1 MGEFL
6 VFEEASLMESEFSLK
21 GGEYMSLDAIKM
33 VAETEQQNKQKLAE
47 ARAKAKQ
54 MITEANADGQ
64 KASEERQAAAAAEV
78 KRLMQDAELQA
89 DKNAKQLLRETELQC
104 AAVRAKAEGRLDAA
118 GKRIVGRIVN
128 N

>member
-1 MGEFL
+1 
-6 VFEEASLMESEFSLK
+6 
-21 GGEYMSLDAIKM
+21 MSLDAIKV

-47 ARAKAKQ
+47 ARARAKQ
-54 MITEANADGQ
+54 MIADATTAG
-64 KASEERQAAAAAEV
+64 QAAQEARQNAATAEV

-104 AAVRAKAEGRLDAA
+104 AAVRAKAKGRMEEA

-128 N
+128 T